1 MTAKTITAIRFI
13 VTSSSSPHRA
23 RGAPRR
29 PDPASWRT
37 ETKYNDIWQ
46 GCASFSYHK
55 SPQQELAVAR
65 WGQGERTPDTASVP
79 VRLSKIPPRSW
90 EKIGRASCRE
100 RGEISE

>member
-1 MTAKTITAIRFI
+1 VNALEQLNYREPLFAQAQADGAIRFI

-55 SPQQELAVAR
+55 NPQQELAVAR

-90 EKIGRASCRE
+90 
-100 RGEISE
+100 